1 MKDSALL
8 DTTGIVFMGVYLASL
23 LLIGVVGRLARKED
37 SLADFY
43 LSGRGMG
50 LFVLFLTLYA
60 TQYSGNTLIGM
71 AGKSY
76 RQGYAFL
83 VSVTFMMSV
92 IGAYLIYAPKL
103 HLLSKK
109 NKFITIGD
117 YIEHRYRSPVLTMFI
132 TIVCIITVGSYIL
145 TNLKAIGY
153 IVEATTGGRITF
165 VQGIIALSLIMVI
178 YETLGGMR
186 SVAWTDAIQGILL
199 IAGCLFIFCGIEYQ
213 YGGISAVAEN
223 LVTSRS
229 EMWHPP
235 DLAQKRLW
243 LSTIIIIFFGI
254 SIYPQAIQR
263 IYAAKDARTLKR
275 SFQIMVF
282 MPIVTTFFLVIVG
295 MVGMN
300 RFPGLDKQG
309 SEEITMLLLNDM
321 AMHIPGIKYFIILFL
336 SAAVAA
342 IMSTVD
348 SALLAIS
355 SLFTQDIYRRIRP
368 SASQSNLTGTGK
380 IFSWGIMACMAYF
393 ATNLP
398 QTIWRL
404 TEMKLEV
411 LCQVAPAIFLGLHI
425 KSLHGRSILSGL
437 SIGICVTLFIMF
449 SNKMG
454 IPITPKPWGIH
465 AGVWGLAANFTTV
478 GIVSI
483 RRKIICG
490 VLIRRKKYCIRL
502 KHSVIPAVC

>member
-1 MKDSALL
+1 MNNIPLL
-8 DTTGIVFMGVYLASL
+8 DTTGIVFMSAYLMSL
-23 LLIGVVGRLARKED
+23 LMIGVVGRLARKED

-103 HLLSKK
+103 HRLSKK
-109 NKFITIGD
+109 NRFITVGD
-117 YIEHRYRSPVLTMFI
+117 YIEHRYQSPVLTIFI

-153 IVEATTGGRITF
+153 IVEATTGGRVTF

-199 IAGCLFIFCGIEYQ
+199 IAGCIFIFWGIEYQ
-213 YGGISAVAEN
+213 YGGISAVAEK
-223 LVTSRS
+223 LVSSRS
-229 EMWHPP
+229 EMWCPP
-235 DLAQKRLW
+235 DFAQKRLW

-263 IYAAKDARTLKR
+263 IYSAKNAKTLKR
-275 SFQIMVF
+275 SFQIMIF
-282 MPIVTTFFLVIVG
+282 MPFVTTFFLIIVG

-300 RFPGLDKQG
+300 RFPGLDIQG
-309 SEEITMLLLNDM
+309 SEEITMILLNDM
-321 AMHIPGIKYFIILFL
+321 AMHIPGIKFFIILFL

-368 SASQSNLTGTGK
+368 SASQSHLTGTGK
-380 IFSWGIMACMAYF
+380 MFSWGIMACMAYF

-425 KSLHGRSILSGL
+425 KSLSGRSILSGL
-437 SIGICVTLFIMF
+437 SIGIGVTLFIMF
-449 SNKMG
+449 SKNMG
-454 IPITPKPWGIH
+454 IPIIPKPWGIH
-465 AGVWGLAANFTTV
+465 AGVWGLVANFTMVTL
-478 GIVSI
+478 ISI
-483 RRKIICG
+483 RTKS
-490 VLIRRKKYCIRL
+490 
-502 KHSVIPAVC
+502 SVVC

>member
-1 MKDSALL
+1 MKDIALL
-8 DTTGIVFMGVYLASL
+8 DTTGIVFMSAYLVSL
-23 LLIGVVGRLARKED
+23 ILIGVVGRLARKED
-37 SLADFY
+37 SLSDFY

-103 HLLSKK
+103 HRLSKE

-117 YIEHRYRSPVLTMFI
+117 YIEHRYRSTVLTMFI

-153 IVEATTGGRITF
+153 IVEVTTGGRISF

-199 IAGCLFIFCGIEYQ
+199 IAGCIFIFCGIEYQ
-213 YGGISAVAEN
+213 YGGISEVAEK
-223 LVTSRS
+223 LVSS
-229 EMWHPP
+229 GSDMWHPP
-235 DLAQKRLW
+235 DFAQKRLW

-263 IYAAKDARTLKR
+263 IYAAKDAKTLKR

-282 MPIVTTFFLVIVG
+282 MPIVTTFFLVVVG

-321 AMHIPGIKYFIILFL
+321 AIHIPGVKYFIILFL

-355 SLFTQDIYRRIRP
+355 ALFTQDIYRRIRP
-368 SASQSNLTGTGK
+368 TASQSNLTGTGK
-380 IFSWGIMACMAYF
+380 LFSWAIMAFMAYF
-393 ATNLP
+393 ATCLP

-425 KSLHGRSILSGL
+425 KSLNARSILTGL
-437 SIGICVTLFIMF
+437 SIGIGITLFIMF
-449 SNKMG
+449 SKNMG
-454 IPITPKPWGIH
+454 ISIAPKPCGIH
-465 AGVWGLAANFTTV
+465 AGVWGLAANFIT
-478 GIVSI
+478 IW
-483 RRKIICG
+483 IISSCK
-490 VLIRRKKYCIRL
+490 RE
-502 KHSVIPAVC
+502 SMAS

>member
-1 MKDSALL
+1 
-8 DTTGIVFMGVYLASL
+8 
-23 LLIGVVGRLARKED
+23 
-37 SLADFY
+37 
-43 LSGRGMG
+43 MG

-76 RQGYAFL
+76 RQGYAFI

-103 HLLSKK
+103 HRLSKK
-109 NKFITIGD
+109 NRFITVGD
-117 YIEHRYRSPVLTMFI
+117 YIEHRYQSPVLTIFI

-153 IVEATTGGRITF
+153 IVETTTGGHVTF

-199 IAGCLFIFCGIEYQ
+199 IAGCIFIFWGIEYQ
-213 YGGISAVAEN
+213 YGGISAVAEK
-223 LVTSRS
+223 LVSSRS

-235 DLAQKRLW
+235 DFAQKRLW

-263 IYAAKDARTLKR
+263 IYAAKDSKTLKR
-275 SFQIMVF
+275 SFQIMIF
-282 MPIVTTFFLVIVG
+282 MPFVTTFFLIIVG

-321 AMHIPGIKYFIILFL
+321 AMHIPGIKFFIILFL

-355 SLFTQDIYRRIRP
+355 SLFTQDIYRRIKP
-368 SASQSNLTGTGK
+368 TASQSHLTGTGK

-393 ATNLP
+393 ATSLP

-425 KSLHGRSILSGL
+425 KSLSGRTILSGL
-437 SIGICVTLFIMF
+437 SVGICVTLFIMF
-449 SNKMG
+449 SNNLG
-454 IPITPKPWGIH
+454 IPIMPKPWGIH
-465 AGVWGLAANFTTV
+465 AGVWGLASNFTTV
-478 GIVSI
+478 AILST
-483 RRKIICG
+483 RK
-490 VLIRRKKYCIRL
+490 RY
-502 KHSVIPAVC
+502 STVC

>member
-1 MKDSALL
+1 MKDFALL
-8 DTTGIVFMGVYLASL
+8 DTTGTILMGAYLASL
-23 LLIGVVGRLARKED
+23 ILIGVAGRLARKED

-109 NKFITIGD
+109 KKFITIGD
-117 YIEHRYRSPVLTMFI
+117 YIEYRYRSPVLTMFI
-132 TIVCIITVGSYIL
+132 TIVCIVTVGSYIL

-153 IVEATTGGRITF
+153 IVEATTGGRVTF
-165 VQGIIALSLIMVI
+165 AQGIIALSLIMVI

-199 IAGCLFIFCGIEYQ
+199 IAGCIFIFCAIEYQ
-213 YGGISAVAEN
+213 YGGISSVAEK
-223 LVTSRS
+223 LVSSRS
-229 EMWHPP
+229 EMWYPP
-235 DLAQKRLW
+235 DFAQKRLW
-243 LSTIIIIFFGI
+243 LSTIIIISLGI

-263 IYAAKDARTLKR
+263 IYAAKDAKTLKR
-275 SFQIMVF
+275 SFQIMIF
-282 MPIVTTFFLVIVG
+282 MPILTTFFLVMVG

-300 RFPGLDKQG
+300 RFPGLDKHG

-321 AMHIPGIKYFIILFL
+321 AIHIPGIKYFIILFL

-368 SASQSNLTGTGK
+368 TASQSNLTGTGK

-437 SIGICVTLFIMF
+437 AIGICVTLFLML
-449 SNKMG
+449 SNKIG

-465 AGVWGLAANFTTV
+465 AGVWGLAANFSTIW
-478 GIVSI
+478 IVSI
-483 RRKIICG
+483 RKRST
-490 VLIRRKKYCIRL
+490 VLC
-502 KHSVIPAVC
+502 

>member
-1 MKDSALL
+1 MNNIPLL
-8 DTTGIVFMGVYLASL
+8 DTTGIVFMSAYLMSL

-103 HLLSKK
+103 HRLSKK
-109 NKFITIGD
+109 NKFITVGD
-117 YIEHRYRSPVLTMFI
+117 YIEHRYQSPVLTIFI

-153 IVEATTGGRITF
+153 IVEATTGGRVTF

-199 IAGCLFIFCGIEYQ
+199 IAGCIFIFWGIEYQ
-213 YGGISAVAEN
+213 YGGISAVAEK
-223 LVTSRS
+223 LVSSHS

-235 DLAQKRLW
+235 DFAQKRLW

-263 IYAAKDARTLKR
+263 IYAAKDAKTLKR
-275 SFQIMVF
+275 SFQIMIF
-282 MPIVTTFFLVIVG
+282 MPFVTTFFLVIVG
-295 MVGMN
+295 MVGMS

-321 AMHIPGIKYFIILFL
+321 AIHIPGIKFFIILFL

-355 SLFTQDIYRRIRP
+355 SLFTQDIYRRFRP
-368 SASQSNLTGTGK
+368 AASQSHLTGTGK
-380 IFSWGIMACMAYF
+380 MFSWGIMACMAYF
-393 ATNLP
+393 ATCLP

-425 KSLHGRSILSGL
+425 KSLSGRSILSGL
-437 SIGICVTLFIMF
+437 SVGIGITLFIMF
-449 SNKMG
+449 SKNMG

-478 GIVSI
+478 TLVSI
-483 RRKIICG
+483 RTKS
-490 VLIRRKKYCIRL
+490 
-502 KHSVIPAVC
+502 SVVC

>member
-1 MKDSALL
+1 MKDIALL

-83 VSVTFMMSV
+83 VSITFMMSV
-92 IGAYLIYAPKL
+92 IGAYLLYAPKL
-103 HLLSKK
+103 HRLSRK
-109 NKFITIGD
+109 NSFITIGD
-117 YIEHRYRSPVLTMFI
+117 YVQHRFGSTVLTMFI

-165 VQGIIALSLIMVI
+165 VQGIIVLSLIMVI

-223 LVTSRS
+223 LITSRS

-235 DLAQKRLW
+235 DFAQKRLW
-243 LSTIIIIFFGI
+243 LSTIIVISLGI

-263 IYAAKDARTLKR
+263 IYAAKDERTLRR

-309 SEEITMLLLNDM
+309 SEEITMLLLSDM

-368 SASQSNLTGTGK
+368 TASQSSLTGIGK
-380 IFSWGIMACMAYF
+380 IFSWCIMACMAYF

-404 TEMKLEV
+404 TEIKLEI

-425 KSLHGRSILSGL
+425 KSLNARSILSGL

-449 SNKMG
+449 SNKIG

-465 AGVWGLAANFTTV
+465 AGVWGLAANFTMV

-483 RRKIICG
+483 RKRSF
-490 VLIRRKKYCIRL
+490 V
-502 KHSVIPAVC
+502 VC

>member
-1 MKDSALL
+1 MKDNALL
-8 DTTGIVFMGVYLASL
+8 DTTGIVFMGLYLASL

-103 HLLSKK
+103 HRLSKK
-109 NKFITIGD
+109 RKFITIGD
-117 YIEHRYRSPVLTMFI
+117 YIEYRYRSPVLTMFI

-153 IVEATTGGRITF
+153 IVESTTGGRVTF

-213 YGGISAVAEN
+213 YGGI
-223 LVTSRS
+223 
-229 EMWHPP
+229 
-235 DLAQKRLW
+235 DFAQKRLW

-263 IYAAKDARTLKR
+263 IYAAKDSRTLRR

-368 SASQSNLTGTGK
+368 TASQSNLTGTGK

-437 SIGICVTLFIMF
+437 SIGICVTLLIMF
-449 SNKMG
+449 SNKIG
-454 IPITPKPWGIH
+454 IPFVPKPWGIH

-483 RRKIICG
+483 SKR
-490 VLIRRKKYCIRL
+490 
-502 KHSVIPAVC
+502 SSEVC

>member
-1 MKDSALL
+1 MNNIPLL
-8 DTTGIVFMGVYLASL
+8 DTTGIVFMSAYLMSL

-103 HLLSKK
+103 HRLSKK
-109 NKFITIGD
+109 NKFITVGD
-117 YIEHRYRSPVLTMFI
+117 YIEHRYRSPILTIFI

-153 IVEATTGGRITF
+153 IVEATTGGRVTF

-199 IAGCLFIFCGIEYQ
+199 IAGCIFIFWGIEYQ
-213 YGGISAVAEN
+213 YGGISAVAEK
-223 LVTSRS
+223 LVSSRS

-235 DLAQKRLW
+235 DFAQKRLW

-263 IYAAKDARTLKR
+263 IYAAKDAKTLKR
-275 SFQIMVF
+275 SFQIMIF
-282 MPIVTTFFLVIVG
+282 MPFVTTFFLIIVG

-321 AMHIPGIKYFIILFL
+321 AIHIPGIKFFIILFL

-355 SLFTQDIYRRIRP
+355 SLFTQDIYRRFRP
-368 SASQSNLTGTGK
+368 TASQSHLTGTGK

-393 ATNLP
+393 ATSLP

-425 KSLHGRSILSGL
+425 KSLSGRSILSGL
-437 SIGICVTLFIMF
+437 SVGIAVTLFIMF
-449 SNKMG
+449 SKSMG

-465 AGVWGLAANFTTV
+465 AGVWGLAANFTT
-478 GIVSI
+478 ITLVSI
-483 RRKIICG
+483 RTK
-490 VLIRRKKYCIRL
+490 L
-502 KHSVIPAVC
+502 SVAC

>member
-1 MKDSALL
+1 MENIALL
-8 DTTGIVFMGVYLASL
+8 DTTGIVFMGAYLVSL
-23 LLIGVVGRLARKED
+23 ILIGVVGRLARKED

-103 HLLSKK
+103 HRLSKK
-109 NKFITIGD
+109 NKFITVGD
-117 YIEHRYRSPVLTMFI
+117 YIEHRYRSPILTIFI

-153 IVEATTGGRITF
+153 IVEATTGGRVTF

-199 IAGCLFIFCGIEYQ
+199 IAGCIFIFWGIEYQ
-213 YGGISAVAEN
+213 YGGISAVAEK
-223 LVTSRS
+223 LVSSHS

-235 DLAQKRLW
+235 DFAQKRLW

-263 IYAAKDARTLKR
+263 IYAAKDAKTLKR
-275 SFQIMVF
+275 SFQIMIF
-282 MPIVTTFFLVIVG
+282 MPFVTTFFLIIVG
-295 MVGMN
+295 MVGMD

-321 AMHIPGIKYFIILFL
+321 AMHIPGIKFFIILFL

-355 SLFTQDIYRRIRP
+355 SLFTQDIYRRFRP
-368 SASQSNLTGTGK
+368 AASQSHLTGTGK
-380 IFSWGIMACMAYF
+380 MFSWGIMACMAYF
-393 ATNLP
+393 ATCLP

-425 KSLHGRSILSGL
+425 KSLSGRSILSGL
-437 SIGICVTLFIMF
+437 SVGIGITLFIMF
-449 SNKMG
+449 SKNMG

-478 GIVSI
+478 TLVSI
-483 RRKIICG
+483 RTKS
-490 VLIRRKKYCIRL
+490 
-502 KHSVIPAVC
+502 SVVC

>member
-1 MKDSALL
+1 MENIPLL
-8 DTTGIVFMGVYLASL
+8 DTTGIVFMSAYLVSL
-23 LLIGVVGRLARKED
+23 LLIGVVGRMARKED

-43 LSGRGMG
+43 LSGRNMG

-76 RQGYAFL
+76 RQGYAFI

-103 HLLSKK
+103 HRLSKK
-109 NKFITIGD
+109 NRFITVGD
-117 YIEHRYRSPVLTMFI
+117 YIEHRYQSPVLTIFI

-153 IVEATTGGRITF
+153 IVETTTGGHVTF

-199 IAGCLFIFCGIEYQ
+199 IAGCIFIFWGIEYQ
-213 YGGISAVAEN
+213 YGGISAVAEK
-223 LVTSRS
+223 LVSSRS

-235 DLAQKRLW
+235 DFAQKRLW

-263 IYAAKDARTLKR
+263 IYAAKDSKTLKR
-275 SFQIMVF
+275 SFQIMIF
-282 MPIVTTFFLVIVG
+282 MPFVTTFFLIIVG

-321 AMHIPGIKYFIILFL
+321 AMHIPGIKFFIILFL

-355 SLFTQDIYRRIRP
+355 SLFTQDIYRRIKP
-368 SASQSNLTGTGK
+368 TASQSHLTGTGK

-393 ATNLP
+393 ATSLP

-425 KSLHGRSILSGL
+425 KSLSGRTILSGL
-437 SIGICVTLFIMF
+437 SVGIVVTLFIMF
-449 SNKMG
+449 SNNLC
-454 IPITPKPWGIH
+454 IPIMPKPWGIH

-478 GIVSI
+478 AILST
-483 RRKIICG
+483 RK
-490 VLIRRKKYCIRL
+490 R
-502 KHSVIPAVC
+502 SSTVC

>member
-1 MKDSALL
+1 MENIPLL
-8 DTTGIVFMGVYLASL
+8 DTTGIVFMSAYLVSL
-23 LLIGVVGRLARKED
+23 LLIGVVGRMARKED

-43 LSGRGMG
+43 LSGRNMG

-76 RQGYAFL
+76 RQGYAFI

-92 IGAYLIYAPKL
+92 IGAYLLYAPKL
-103 HLLSKK
+103 HRLSKK
-109 NKFITIGD
+109 NRFITVGD
-117 YIEHRYRSPVLTMFI
+117 YIEHRYKSPVLTIFV

-153 IVEATTGGRITF
+153 IVETTTGGHVTF

-199 IAGCLFIFCGIEYQ
+199 IAGCIFIFWGIEYQ
-213 YGGISAVAEN
+213 YGGISAVAEK
-223 LVTSRS
+223 LVSSRS

-235 DLAQKRLW
+235 DFAQKRLW

-263 IYAAKDARTLKR
+263 IYAAKDANTLKR
-275 SFQIMVF
+275 SFQIMIF
-282 MPIVTTFFLVIVG
+282 MPFVTTFFLIIVG

-321 AMHIPGIKYFIILFL
+321 ALHIPGIKFFIILFL

-355 SLFTQDIYRRIRP
+355 SLFTQDIYRRIKP
-368 SASQSNLTGTGK
+368 TASQSHLTGTGK

-393 ATNLP
+393 ATSLP

-425 KSLHGRSILSGL
+425 KSLSGRTILSGL
-437 SIGICVTLFIMF
+437 SVGICVTLFIMF
-449 SNKMG
+449 SNNLG
-454 IPITPKPWGIH
+454 IPIMPKPWGIH
-465 AGVWGLAANFTTV
+465 AGVWGLASNFTTV
-478 GIVSI
+478 AILST
-483 RRKIICG
+483 RK
-490 VLIRRKKYCIRL
+490 RY
-502 KHSVIPAVC
+502 STVC